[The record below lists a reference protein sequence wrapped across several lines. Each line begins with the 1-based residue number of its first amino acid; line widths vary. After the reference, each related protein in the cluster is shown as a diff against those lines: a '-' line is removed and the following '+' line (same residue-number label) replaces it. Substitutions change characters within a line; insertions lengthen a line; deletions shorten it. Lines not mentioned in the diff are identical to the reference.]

1 MNNSLNFPEAS
12 TGGAH
17 VLVVEDEPRLAALLR
32 DYLTHVGYRVTSF
45 DNGEPVLA
53 FVRDHKPDVVL
64 LDLMLPKKDGL
75 TLCRE
80 IRLFSDVPIMML
92 TARVAEMDR
101 LLGLDLGADDYLCK
115 PFSFREV
122 VARVRA
128 LLRRRNISATAS
140 PEHTPESALQLDVER
155 HEARLDGQVLPLTP
169 VEFRLLNALHAAAGR
184 VCPRAQL
191 ALALH
196 REHRVLSDRTLDSHV
211 KNLRK
216 KLANLRA
223 GQDLIASVYGIGYKL
238 ELPGKLIACGD

>member
-32 DYLTHVGYRVTSF
+32 DYLTHAGYRVTSF

-128 LLRRRNISATAS
+128 LLRRRSIGAHVANS
-140 PEHTPESALQLDVER
+140 EHAITSALQLDIER
-155 HEARLDGQVLPLTP
+155 HEARLDGQTLALTP
-169 VEFRLLNALHAAAGR
+169 VEFRLLSALHAAGGR

-196 REHRVLSDRTLDSHV
+196 REHRVLSERTLDSHV

-216 KLANLRA
+216 KLANVRA

-238 ELPGKLIACGD
+238 ELQRDS

>member
-32 DYLTHVGYRVTSF
+32 DYLTHAGYRVTSF

-80 IRLFSDVPIMML
+80 IRLFSDLPIMML

-122 VARVRA
+122 IARVRA
-128 LLRRRNISATAS
+128 LLRRSSMGAVVGAQSACAE
-140 PEHTPESALQLDVER
+140 PAIASALQLDIER
-155 HEARLDGQVLPLTP
+155 HEAHLDGQMLALTP
-169 VEFRLLNALHAAAGR
+169 VEFRLLSALHAAAGR

-196 REHRVLSDRTLDSHV
+196 REHRILSDRTLDSHV

-216 KLANLRA
+216 KLAAIRVD
-223 GQDLIASVYGIGYKL
+223 QDLIVSVYGIGYKL
-238 ELPGKLIACGD
+238 ELQRGS

>member
-1 MNNSLNFPEAS
+1 MNKNVTNYSETNA
-12 TGGAH
+12 GGAH

-32 DYLTHVGYRVTSF
+32 DYLTHAGYRVSNF
-45 DNGEPVLA
+45 DNGEPVLF

-128 LLRRRNISATAS
+128 LLRRRHVSATTLSA
-140 PEHTPESALQLDVER
+140 ELMPESALQLDIDR
-155 HEARLDGQVLPLTP
+155 HEARLDGQLLQLTP
-169 VEFRLLNALHAAAGR
+169 VEFRLLSALCTAHGR

-191 ALALH
+191 AHALH

-216 KLANLRA
+216 KLANVRS

-238 ELPGKLIACGD
+238 ELQCDS

>member
-1 MNNSLNFPEAS
+1 MNNSATNFPEIP

-32 DYLTHVGYRVTSF
+32 DYLTHAGYRVTSF

-75 TLCRE
+75 ALCRE
-80 IRLFSDVPIMML
+80 IRLFSDLPIMML

-128 LLRRRNISATAS
+128 LLRRSSIGAQVTSS
-140 PEHTPESALQLDVER
+140 EHVIASALQLDIER
-155 HEARLDGQVLPLTP
+155 HEARLDSQALSLTP
-169 VEFRLLNALHAAAGR
+169 VEFRLLSALHAAAGR

-196 REHRVLSDRTLDSHV
+196 REHRILSERTLDSHV

-216 KLANLRA
+216 KLAAIRVD
-223 GQDLIASVYGIGYKL
+223 QDLIASVYGIGYKL
-238 ELPGKLIACGD
+238 ELQRGS